1 MIIGYAERGSVL
13 YAPSAETLW
22 TVLGEVQDL
31 APHRVVLDVAVAL
44 TTCNVTETVC
54 IAERY
59 GEITFY
65 VEFPGEETVY
75 YGIFEVMGGHSY
87 A

>member
-1 MIIGYAERGSVL
+1 M
-13 YAPSAETLW
+13 
-22 TVLGEVQDL
+22 
-31 APHRVVLDVAVAL
+31 VLDVAVAL